1 MSNSVDLVVYEE
13 FHTKKLFRWK
23 GVVLR
28 WMCEFSG
35 GGYDCYELFTAQ
47 TFVSTDTIVDM
58 WVVIFAIRRIG
69 QMKVENCA
77 F

>member
-23 GVVLR
+23 GAVLR

-35 GGYDCYELFTAQ
+35 GGYDCYELFKNS
-47 TFVSTDTIVDM
+47 VSTGTILDM